1 MKSNFIY
8 TSILL
13 FHLVVPNTIGQD
25 SIPAVSL
32 NSFDLMPVLNP
43 WLSSTNPAGLSLNPS
58 ILPGKMNL
66 GYHHET
72 GDFKRVQQGES
83 LNHYNF
89 QTQRYTKIE
98 NTFFYGSFSYDKS
111 FEKGIDYSNV
121 NNPYRGTPYLLI
133 DTIGNDIYD
142 REFFSLKG
150 VLSTPLNH
158 YISWGISSDFNVGLA
173 SQNRD
178 PRPRNKVLKLSVSP
192 GLLFSYSKLD
202 IGFNLLY
209 SYYNEDI
216 GIDIIEKFRQMAFFQ
231 LHGLGTYITHVAGSF
246 NRLYKQNSFGGE
258 AQVNYKAGSIT
269 SLLGV
274 KLLYVKEIA
283 NDGRKAG
290 DASWSYVKNDS
301 EFEGTNLEIYN
312 TTIINHN
319 SSIHYFHSIVKI
331 NSMLGAEILQRIE
344 TSGETDATNWVTYAK
359 EEKYCS
365 YLIDAE
371 LSYSYLKMK
380 EEFIRNYEFKFA
392 VNYYGFE
399 QAYYIP
405 NREESY
411 KNLILSL
418 GFDKSFYLNSHI
430 FSISTGLKYKQ
441 NISSNLNFEE
451 NTFIYY
457 NILLPDYNF
466 LTTDFY
472 APWLKLSY
480 EIPLNIIFDKYFFM
494 TRVDLYRGNND
505 QTRTIFNFSTG
516 VIF

>member
-1 MKSNFIY
+1 MVANA
-8 TSILL
+8 
-13 FHLVVPNTIGQD
+13 VGQD
-25 SIPAVSL
+25 SIPAVLL

-43 WLSSTNPAGLSLNPS
+43 WLSSTNPAGLSLNPN

-66 GYHHET
+66 SYHAET
-72 GDFKRVQQGES
+72 GDYKRVQQGDNI
-83 LNHYNF
+83 NHYTF

-111 FEKGIDYSNV
+111 FEKGINYSDV

-158 YISWGISSDFNVGLA
+158 YINWGISSDFNVGLA

-178 PRPRNKVLKLSVSP
+178 PRPRNKVLELSVSP
-192 GLLFSYSKLD
+192 GLLFSYSKLN

-216 GIDIIEKFRQMAFFQ
+216 GIDIIEKYKQIAFFQ
-231 LHGLGTYITHVAGSF
+231 LHGLGTYVSHVAASF

-258 AQVNYKAGSIT
+258 TQVNYKTGNLN
-269 SLLGV
+269 SLSGI
-274 KLLYVKEIA
+274 KFLYAKEFV

-290 DASWSYVKNDS
+290 NASWSYVKNDS
-301 EFEGTNLEIYN
+301 ELEGTNLEIYN
-312 TTIINHN
+312 TSIINHN
-319 SSIHYFHSIVKI
+319 SSIHHFYSILKI
-331 NSMLGAEILQRIE
+331 KNMLGTEIIQRIE

-365 YLIDAE
+365 TQIDAE
-371 LSYSYLKMK
+371 FSYNYLKMK
-380 EEFIRNYEFKFA
+380 EEFIRNYEFKFSI
-392 VNYYGFE
+392 NYYGFE
-399 QAYYIP
+399 EKYYIP

-411 KNLILSL
+411 KNLMFSL

-441 NISSNLNFEE
+441 NISSNLNFEQ
-451 NTFIYY
+451 NTFIYN

-466 LTTDFY
+466 LTSNFY
-472 APWLKLSY
+472 APWLELSY
-480 EIPLNIIFDKYFFM
+480 ELPINKIFDKYFFM
-494 TRVDLYRGNND
+494 TRLDLCRGNND
-505 QTRTIFNFSTG
+505 QSRTIFNFSTG